1 MKQKLNLL
9 SVLFIVGF
17 LIISLM
23 HTPVQAGET
32 RLQVTE
38 RAPTVTSTSVATW
51 VIVRSD
57 QDTPQINVRSGPG
70 TEYDGIGV
78 LLKDQRV
85 PALGRTSGG
94 DWILVEYLGVAGN
107 QGWVYAPL
115 VIIEGVS
122 LPIVIPPATPTPL
135 VTATID
141 PTLAA
146 QFIITS
152 VATRLPTFT
161 APPELVIPTFEDNSP
176 TTSVGSIPMGLI
188 IVGLAVLGGIL
199 GLITLTQN
207 R

>member
-1 MKQKLNLL
+1 MKRKIFLL
-9 SVLFIVGF
+9 AFLFLFGF
-17 LIISLM
+17 LINIMIHS
-23 HTPVQAGET
+23 PVQAGEML
-32 RLQVTE
+32 LQVTE
-38 RAPTVTSTSVATW
+38 PVPTVTGTSVATW
-51 VIVRSD
+51 VTVRND
-57 QDTPQINVRSGPG
+57 ADTPQINVRSGPG
-70 TEYDGIGV
+70 TDFDGIGV

-94 DWILVEYLGVAGN
+94 AWILVEYLGVPGN

-115 VIIEGVS
+115 VIIEGEP
-122 LPIVIPPATPTPL
+122 LPIVVPPATPTPL

-146 QFIITS
+146 QFIVTS
-152 VATRLPTFT
+152 VPTRLPTFT

-176 TTSVGSIPMGLI
+176 TKTVGSIPMGLL
-188 IVGLAVLGGIL
+188 IVGLAVLGGNL

>member
-1 MKQKLNLL
+1 MKQR
-9 SVLFIVGF
+9 IF
-17 LIISLM
+17 LILTFLLFGIFLGSVF
-23 HTPVQAGET
+23 HSPVQAET
-32 RLQVTE
+32 IALQATE
-38 RAPTVTSTSVATW
+38 LAPTVTGTPVASWIT
-51 VIVRSD
+51 VRND
-57 QDTPQINVRSGPG
+57 EDTPQINVRSGPG
-70 TEYDGIGV
+70 TEFDGIGV
-78 LLKDQRV
+78 LLKDQTV

-94 DWILVEYLGVAGN
+94 DWILVEYLGVPGN

-115 VIIEGVS
+115 VNIGGKE
-122 LPIVIPPATPTPL
+122 LQIVVPPSTPTPL

-146 QFIITS
+146 QFIITI
-152 VATRLPTFT
+152 APTRLPTFT
-161 APPELVIPTFEDNSP
+161 APPELIIPTFEDNSP

>member
-1 MKQKLNLL
+1 MKRKIFLL
-9 SVLFIVGF
+9 AFLFLFGF
-17 LIISLM
+17 LINIMIHS
-23 HTPVQAGET
+23 PVQAGEML
-32 RLQVTE
+32 LQVTE
-38 RAPTVTSTSVATW
+38 PVPTVTGTSVATW
-51 VIVRSD
+51 VTVRND
-57 QDTPQINVRSGPG
+57 ADTPQINVRSGPG
-70 TEYDGIGV
+70 TEFDGIGV

-94 DWILVEYLGVAGN
+94 DWILVEYLGVPGN

-115 VIIEGVS
+115 VIIEGEP
-122 LPIVIPPATPTPL
+122 LPIVVPPATPTPL

-146 QFIITS
+146 QFIVTS
-152 VATRLPTFT
+152 VPTRLPTFT

-176 TTSVGSIPMGLI
+176 TTTVGSIPMGLI

>member
-1 MKQKLNLL
+1 MKRKIFLL
-9 SVLFIVGF
+9 AFLFLFGF
-17 LIISLM
+17 LINFLI
-23 HTPVQAGET
+23 HTPVQAVEML
-32 RLQVTE
+32 LQVTDLV
-38 RAPTVTSTSVATW
+38 PTVTGTSVATW
-51 VIVRSD
+51 ITVRND
-57 QDTPQINVRSGPG
+57 EDTPQINVRSGPG
-70 TEYDGIGV
+70 TEFDGVGV

-94 DWILVEYLGVAGN
+94 DWILVEYLGVPGN

-115 VIIEGVS
+115 VIIEGEP
-122 LPIVIPPATPTPL
+122 LPIVVPPATPTPL

-146 QFIITS
+146 QFIVTS
-152 VATRLPTFT
+152 VPTRLPTFT

-176 TTSVGSIPMGLI
+176 TTTVGSIPMGLI